1 MARIA
6 EVSRALAEQE
16 AATTARP
23 QGNMLAELS
32 GMRDFDGQPKVVPA
46 SKGAPKGKAAPHLL
60 DECDSSERMA
70 RIAEVSRAL
79 AEQEAAMAA
88 RMQGKQLAESH
99 EVVETIG
106 DFDQKP
112 KVVLAS
118 EASKETAAVPR
129 ITVEDFASP
138 QRAARRA
145 EVSRAP
151 AEQEAA
157 TAARPQGNMLAE
169 LSGMRDFDGRPKVVP
184 ASKGAPKGKAAPHL
198 LDEYDSSER
207 MARIAEVS
215 RALAEQESA
224 TAARPQGNMLA
235 ELSGMRDFDGRPKVV
250 PSSKGAPKGKPAAP
264 RVLDEC
270 DSPKRMAGTELSK
283 GRAAEQGP
291 LERAELEAPVQ
302 VDSSGGSRA
311 HGRRELRQRSPLDD
325 RANQKADS
333 PSLTGD
339 FSPVEHDPKARIAF
353 TWPKNWQPCQMG
365 YRRLALGL
373 LVAGCIY
380 MTAVE
385 VAFQLGPEPEWF
397 A

>member
-1 MARIA
+1 MRRF
-6 EVSRALAEQE
+6 RASGTASGSQQSTGR
-16 AATTARP
+16 AGATTTKIL
-23 QGNMLAELS
+23 GI
-32 GMRDFDGQPKVVPA
+32 
-46 SKGAPKGKAAPHLL
+46 
-60 DECDSSERMA
+60 C
-70 RIAEVSRAL
+70 
-79 AEQEAAMAA
+79 EA
-88 RMQGKQLAESH
+88 
-99 EVVETIG
+99 
-106 DFDQKP
+106 
-112 KVVLAS
+112 
-118 EASKETAAVPR
+118 
-129 ITVEDFASP
+129 
-138 QRAARRA
+138 
-145 EVSRAP
+145 
-151 AEQEAA
+151 
-157 TAARPQGNMLAE
+157 
-169 LSGMRDFDGRPKVVP
+169 
-184 ASKGAPKGKAAPHL
+184 
-198 LDEYDSSER
+198 
-207 MARIAEVS
+207 
-215 RALAEQESA
+215 A

-283 GRAAEQGP
+283 GRPAEQGP

-353 TWPKNWQPCQMG
+353 TWPTTWQPCQMG